1 MSDDTVSGRSV
12 WRNGVLL
19 GAIVA
24 LSVTI
29 YSILVLW
36 LFRPLHAGGFAQ
48 PALGVVNAFDHLVQA
63 PGFRLAVRRG
73 LTRTHHS
80 TMEAWLLSRAVNC
93 FGYFGVGFFLGSIW
107 SWAGKISPIRPI
119 GPIGPLAQECASQP
133 QPTLSRRRF
142 LRRGLGISAGGVAA
156 GLGYAVA
163 VEPRWFEITHR
174 TVPLADLPSELIG
187 L

>member
-48 PALGVVNAFDHLVQA
+48 PALGVVNAFDHLLQA
-63 PGFRLAVRRG
+63 PGFRLRVPRG
-73 LTRTHHS
+73 FTRTHPS
-80 TMEAWLLSRAVNC
+80 TMEAWLLSRAVDC
-93 FGYFGVGFFLGSIW
+93 FPYCGVGS
-107 SWAGKISPIRPI
+107 
-119 GPIGPLAQECASQP
+119 
-133 QPTLSRRRF
+133 F
-142 LRRGLGISAGGVAA
+142 LRSLC
-156 GLGYAVA
+156 
-163 VEPRWFEITHR
+163 
-174 TVPLADLPSELIG
+174 
-187 L
+187 